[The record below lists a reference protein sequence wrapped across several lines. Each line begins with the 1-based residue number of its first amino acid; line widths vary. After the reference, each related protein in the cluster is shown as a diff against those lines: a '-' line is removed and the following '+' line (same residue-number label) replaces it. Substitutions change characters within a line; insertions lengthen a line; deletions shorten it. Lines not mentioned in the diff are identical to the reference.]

1 MKNKL
6 TDNLLLKIGSV
17 LFAAALWFIVTNI
30 NDPATQ
36 QRFYNVP
43 VEIRNTELITEQ
55 GKIYEVLEETN
66 VIDVV
71 TVVAP
76 RSIIDSIRKDNI
88 IAVADMSNLTNL
100 DTIKIDLSTNKY
112 SDKLDD
118 ITGSVENVKLNIE
131 DKKKI
136 QLALRASTSGSVEE
150 GYMVGDIT
158 PEQNLVDVSGPESV
172 VSRISK
178 AEVNVAVTG
187 FTSDIGT
194 DAEIKLY
201 DAQGAEIAKKN
212 LTLNINSVR
221 VKVEILAT
229 TQVPVVFSAVG
240 TPASGYRA
248 TGAISSSA
256 NSIMIAG
263 KASAVKS
270 IPSIEVPDSVLDITG
285 LTENLETI
293 VNIKEYLPGSVEL
306 ADSGFDGDISVV
318 VYIEPETV
326 RNIVISEEDIV
337 IQNMPE
343 GYEGRAGAFEEEFTI
358 QVRGLA
364 ADVNAIV
371 PEQIQGIVDI
381 NALLENGSLE
391 EIVEGDYDVPL
402 SFNLPENV
410 DLKEKITVR
419 LNIRER

>member
-30 NDPATQ
+30 NDPATPQ
-36 QRFYNVP
+36 KFYNVP
-43 VEIRNTELITEQ
+43 VEIRNTELITDQ
-55 GKIYEVLEETN
+55 GKIYEVLEGTN

-71 TVVAP
+71 NVVAP
-76 RSIIDSIRKDNI
+76 RSIIDTIRKENI

-100 DTIKIDLSTNKY
+100 NTIKIDLSTNKY
-112 SDKLDD
+112 NEKLDD
-118 ITGSVENVKLNIE
+118 ITGSIENVKLNIE

-136 QLALRASTSGSVEE
+136 QLALRTSTSGSVEE
-150 GYMVGDIT
+150 GYMVGDIA
-158 PEQNLVDVSGPESV
+158 PEQNLVNVSGPESV

-201 DAQGAEIAKKN
+201 DAEGAEISKKN

-229 TQVPVVFSAVG
+229 TQVPVVFSTVG

-248 TGAISSSA
+248 TGVISSSQS
-256 NSIMIAG
+256 SIKIAG
-263 KASAVKS
+263 KANVIKNVS
-270 IPSIEVPDSVLDITG
+270 SIEVPDSVLDIAG
-285 LTENLETI
+285 LTENLETVI
-293 VNIKEYLPGSVEL
+293 NIKDYLPGSVEL
-306 ADSGFDGDISVV
+306 ADSGFDGNITVV
-318 VYIEPETV
+318 AYIEPEAV

-337 IQNMPE
+337 ILNMPE
-343 GYEGRAGAFEEEFTI
+343 GYEGRVGAFEEEFTI

-364 ADVNAIV
+364 ADVNAIA

-381 NALLENGSLE
+381 NTLLEKGSLE
-391 EIVEGDYDVPL
+391 EVKEGDYDVPL

-410 DLKEKITVR
+410 DLKDRIIVR
-419 LNIRER
+419 LNIREN